1 MANMACAKRNTQ
13 KDQINVLVFILIH
26 RLPTMLHVFHYS
38 HQYDNTIIH
47 NHTNT
52 HTCFDFR
59 FP

>member
-1 MANMACAKRNTQ
+1 MANMACAKRKHTERKG

-26 RLPTMLHVFHYS
+26 RMPTMLHVFHYS

-52 HTCFDFR
+52 HTHMF
-59 FP
+59 